1 MGSLFSDIG
10 SGIESTYD
18 YLKSSLDDGS
28 TVPEYDPE
36 TGEPL
41 NDAAKKA
48 VADYEREYEGG
59 TKADKVAEAAEA
71 VGKVLGAKGPE
82 VLAKGGTAPLP
93 GVPAPLKGYAA
104 TKSPY
109 AAPSYLSGSVDYN
122 KMVGNLVAGL
132 LKQRIRSPKISSLL

>member
-48 VADYEREYEGG
+48 VADYVREYEGG
-59 TKADKVAEAAEA
+59 TTADKVAEAAES
-71 VGKVLGAKGPE
+71 VGKVLGTKGPGA
-82 VLAKGGTAPLP
+82 LATGGTAPLP

-109 AAPSYLSGSVDYN
+109 AAPSYLAGSIDYN
-122 KMVGNLVAGL
+122 KMVGNLVASL
-132 LKQRIRSPKISSLL
+132 LKQRTRSPKISSLL